1 MHGIDDVFGRST
13 PSEQW
18 LIIVLFLF
26 PHAES
31 THSTVI
37 GCDTRS
43 SASSV
48 RSKRRLVSAFIRLLT
63 HGLHTDTR
71 IQHGPT
77 RWWIDSIIVDRIV
90 TSPSSIHPSIGRS
103 VGNQQN
109 VYVTRDGGLAH
120 VRPGVHGCETNWRAK
135 LIYCAAFEWMRNHPV
150 HQECLEWPPPISRAA
165 LVVECSIRRDW
176 CTCRL
181 PVR

>member
-103 VGNQQN
+103 VINKMF
-109 VYVTRDGGLAH
+109 T
-120 VRPGVHGCETNWRAK
+120 
-135 LIYCAAFEWMRNHPV
+135 
-150 HQECLEWPPPISRAA
+150 
-165 LVVECSIRRDW
+165 
-176 CTCRL
+176 L
-181 PVR
+181 PVTVVWLMFGPECMDARQIGERN